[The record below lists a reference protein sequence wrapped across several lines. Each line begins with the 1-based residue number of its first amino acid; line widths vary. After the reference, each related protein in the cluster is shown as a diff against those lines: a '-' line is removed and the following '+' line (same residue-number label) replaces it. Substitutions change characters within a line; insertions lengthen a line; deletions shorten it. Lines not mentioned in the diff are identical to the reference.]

1 MLKFIIWHECP
12 MTYHHFVEMVDWSVK
27 NVTFFMHFIYQ
38 DKPFKNKTT
47 IFRGHFNQVL
57 SMVKNENNE
66 VIVTTCIKKSYLW
79 ATHGGHAPK
88 HQHVDP
94 TIGRR
99 RCTRT

>member
-1 MLKFIIWHECP
+1 MS
-12 MTYHHFVEMVDWSVK
+12 HFLC
-27 NVTFFMHFIYQ
+27 I
-38 DKPFKNKTT
+38 PFTKINHLNTRPPYLGAILNKY
-47 IFRGHFNQVL
+47 L

-66 VIVTTCIKKSYLW
+66 IIVKTCIKKSYLQ
-79 ATHGGHAPK
+79 AIHGEYSPK